1 MLSNT
6 RGHEAVRIVEQAKVN
21 NLRHCVSRMLGFESG
36 LEQEDVNDSLKKAL
50 IALQTKDRRGFESN
64 FDQVS
69 QLLQIGKIDGRFIRD
84 NNELLRETMD
94 TIYNEI
100 IPDRQLTEK
109 VIDAFKE
116 RSVNRSGQLGKVMAN
131 QVMLHTSSHLS

>member
-21 NLRHCVSRMLGFESG
+21 NLRHRVSRMLGFESG